1 MAALLGHILRTQKH
15 STFVH
20 NISRRTSDHIF
31 FSLLHE
37 ETFKIT
43 PLSQVRLLGTCTEG
57 VCGFDEMVAGKERK
71 YYMLCRK
78 DGMGKTSCV
87 AFFAVRFVNNGHPT
101 MVVST
106 DSAHSLSGSFA
117 LIPHQT
123 KKNLLIVLFKFCS
136 IDEERE

>member
-1 MAALLGHILRTQKH
+1 MAALLGHILKTQKH
-15 STFVH
+15 SAFVH
-20 NISRRTSDHIF
+20 SISRRTFDHIF
-31 FSLLHE
+31 FSSLYQ

-43 PLSQVRLLGTCTEG
+43 PSSQVRLLGTCTEG

-78 DGMGKTSCV
+78 EDMGKTSCA
-87 AFFAVRFVNNGHPT
+87 AFLAVRFVNHGHPT

-117 LIPHQT
+117 QIPHQI
-123 KKNLLIVLFKFCS
+123 KKYLLIVLFKFCS
-136 IDEERE
+136 TNEERE